1 MIGLRPPPDVSVGPP
16 LISAFES
23 EDLDMAYSSNQKAIG
38 GKLIRSAVVL
48 LCATFLASCSYGPPQ
63 IRAYIT
69 NARAKPDSHWIA
81 VAVEYQHYQEPTGI
95 NAFPNG
101 GIPKYLSEKVKIY
114 LCNVETLEVRRL
126 VSATPPDIVKLGW
139 QPWVLGW
146 VGESLYFQISGQK
159 GTSLNETKTNKV
171 VYRIDGDGQDSE
183 VANTPDNLV
192 FQQDTGP
199 LPKGSFVRISNRYDT
214 IAVRTE
220 RDASPRTLFKI
231 DINQGE
237 LVAIQESNKP
247 DTGDG
252 L

>member
-1 MIGLRPPPDVSVGPP
+1 
-16 LISAFES
+16 
-23 EDLDMAYSSNQKAIG
+23 MAYSSNQKAIC
-38 GKLIRSAVVL
+38 GKLIGSAVVL

-63 IRAYIT
+63 IRAHIT

-126 VSATPPDIVKLGW
+126 VSATPSDIVKLGW

-159 GTSLNETKTNKV
+159 GTKLNETKTNKV
-171 VYRIDGDGQDSE
+171 VYRIGGDGQDSE

-199 LPKGSFVRISNRYDT
+199 IPKGSFVRISNRYDT